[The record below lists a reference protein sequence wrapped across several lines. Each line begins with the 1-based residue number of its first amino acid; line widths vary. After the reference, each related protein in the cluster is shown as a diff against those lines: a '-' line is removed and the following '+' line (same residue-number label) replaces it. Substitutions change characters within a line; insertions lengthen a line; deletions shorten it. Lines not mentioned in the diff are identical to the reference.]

1 MANKK
6 QLIEGQIYAVPLSNG
21 TYTVAQLVNKHLIAP
36 SMSKS
41 ENTFAFYNIIYP
53 TLDDLIQQV
62 QTIDMSN
69 PIAILTANS
78 SPKTYKWISVGIK
91 EINIKFNY
99 KQDITTLGLFRN
111 RSTDP
116 SLLLEPYFGLFPWD
130 GYAVDNWIED
140 KYLLPNANIREDIK
154 FIHDFTID
162 ELSKLLP
169 PNSPKLMK
177 LRSDLKENK

>member
-1 MANKK
+1 METLRQDTIPPVCGSFETLIFNWCFMA
-6 QLIEGQIYAVPLSNG
+6 LLLSEGLSSCPLSGSLGREKNL
-21 TYTVAQLVNKHLIAP
+21 TVFWEKLKKACKYQKI
-36 SMSKS
+36 
-41 ENTFAFYNIIYP
+41 P
-53 TLDDLIQQV
+53 T
-62 QTIDMSN
+62 
-69 PIAILTANS
+69 
-78 SPKTYKWISVGIK
+78 GHK

>member
-1 MANKK
+1 MIDKR
-6 QLIEGQIYAVPLSNG
+6 QLIEGQIFAVPLSNG
-21 TYTVAQLVNKHLIAP
+21 AYSIAQLINKHLIKP
-36 SMSKS
+36 SMRKS

-53 TLDDLIQQV
+53 SLEDAMRQV
-62 QTIDMSN
+62 QTMDMST

-78 SPKTYKWISVGIK
+78 SPKTYKWILVGYS
-91 EINIKFNY
+91 EISIKFDY
-99 KQDITTLGLFRN
+99 KQNITSLGLYRN

-140 KYLLPNANIREDIK
+140 KYLLPNAEIREDIK
-154 FIHDFTID
+154 FIKDYSID

-169 PNSPKLMK
+169 SDSPKLMK
-177 LRSDLKENK
+177 LKNNLS